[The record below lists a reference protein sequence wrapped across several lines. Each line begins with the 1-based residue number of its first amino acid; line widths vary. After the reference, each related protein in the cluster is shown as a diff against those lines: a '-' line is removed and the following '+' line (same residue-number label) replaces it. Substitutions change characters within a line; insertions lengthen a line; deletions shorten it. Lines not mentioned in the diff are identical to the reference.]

1 MRTAM
6 TYSLAFLFELSPI
19 HDVSWGHVGRP
30 EWSVTREE
38 GLCFGEKDNG
48 AALVLGKGPY

>member
-1 MRTAM
+1 M